1 MLCSFRYNSFS
12 VVDSMIR
19 DLERWYAELPESI
32 KLPLPDPDSN
42 KNHDDPSEQFDL
54 DTRATINF
62 LHLIYRGNI
71 ILLCR
76 RFLTHEPSAGSA
88 YSEQFRELRR
98 RYSKQAIS
106 AALEASRIMKDIRK
120 QEGIYDRCWLIFSQA
135 YNSCTVLL
143 FAVAESFSQDEGP
156 NNPAYE
162 YLDAA
167 QICLDTLTKCAKG
180 DKVARLLHSRV
191 EGPCHF
197 WKNMVRGPPSV
208 VPPSP
213 QATHSSGY
221 SSSSSETRSTDLE
234 HPFAEIVRLIQLPFV
249 DGGEAPGFETWGSGV
264 ATNVT
269 PPWNTRHG
277 DSVCTFEWKL
287 AAVIPFNWVCDWESL
302 ES

>member
-1 MLCSFRYNSFS
+1 MSQRPCSQSSKQTSAARTDDQSQLVQTEIARCAILGAQVLRMLCSFRYNSFS

-120 QEGIYDRCWLIFSQA
+120 QEGIYDRCWLI
-135 YNSCTVLL
+135 L
-143 FAVAESFSQDEGP
+143 
-156 NNPAYE
+156 
-162 YLDAA
+162 
-167 QICLDTLTKCAKG
+167 
-180 DKVARLLHSRV
+180 
-191 EGPCHF
+191 
-197 WKNMVRGPPSV
+197 
-208 VPPSP
+208 
-213 QATHSSGY
+213 
-221 SSSSSETRSTDLE
+221 
-234 HPFAEIVRLIQLPFV
+234 
-249 DGGEAPGFETWGSGV
+249 
-264 ATNVT
+264 
-269 PPWNTRHG
+269 
-277 DSVCTFEWKL
+277 
-287 AAVIPFNWVCDWESL
+287 
-302 ES
+302 